1 VPVSAQS
8 VEKSIN
14 QFRMKASLRVLWPDY
29 EVYDLLADGVSVE
42 ELAHFTSSPLT
53 IEKIGSE

>member
-1 VPVSAQS
+1 
-8 VEKSIN
+8 
-14 QFRMKASLRVLWPDY
+14 MKASLRVLWPDY